1 MKKHLLLLLI
11 LSIPLVIMGQQKS
24 EIFQSLNWLVGNW
37 VGKAGDAQ
45 LSEVWEKVNNLTMIG
60 NGAVIVKGDMVVRE
74 QLQIHLMGD
83 HLGYI
88 ASPNNAPPTFFALI
102 ESNKSK
108 WIFENREHNFP
119 QRITYQRKGINA
131 FQAKIE
137 GINSKGEEATQE
149 FSFHRVE

>member
-60 NGAVIVKGDMVVRE
+60 NGAVIVNP
-74 QLQIHLMGD
+74 
-83 HLGYI
+83 YY
-88 ASPNNAPPTFFALI
+88 S
-102 ESNKSK
+102 
-108 WIFENREHNFP
+108 
-119 QRITYQRKGINA
+119 
-131 FQAKIE
+131 
-137 GINSKGEEATQE
+137 
-149 FSFHRVE
+149 